1 MSRKQKKMLARILI
15 AALLMI
21 VLHFVPAKGAAR
33 FVLYLLPYLVIG
45 YDILIKAFKG
55 IKNRQPFDESLLMAI
70 ATVGAIVIALMDSGD
85 YTEAIAVMLF
95 YHVSE

>member
-33 FVLYLLPYLVIG
+33 FSQSGAFSGLCCIWYL
-45 YDILIKAFKG
+45 ILSS
-55 IKNRQPFDESLLMAI
+55 D
-70 ATVGAIVIALMDSGD
+70 TT
-85 YTEAIAVMLF
+85 Y
-95 YHVSE
+95 